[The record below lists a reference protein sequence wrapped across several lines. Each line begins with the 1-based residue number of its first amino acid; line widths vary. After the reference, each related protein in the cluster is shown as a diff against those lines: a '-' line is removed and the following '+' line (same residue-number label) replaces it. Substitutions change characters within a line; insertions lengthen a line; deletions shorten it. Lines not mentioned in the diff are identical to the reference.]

1 MPYGIVCMT
10 VSMKFGEGELGELVQ
25 SERMTIKRMEMKGQ
39 HISEEQESR
48 RKQRERIEGENEG
61 E

>member
-1 MPYGIVCMT
+1 V
-10 VSMKFGEGELGELVQ
+10 EGT
-25 SERMTIKRMEMKGQ
+25 TIKRREVKGQ
-39 HISEEQESR
+39 DISEERESR